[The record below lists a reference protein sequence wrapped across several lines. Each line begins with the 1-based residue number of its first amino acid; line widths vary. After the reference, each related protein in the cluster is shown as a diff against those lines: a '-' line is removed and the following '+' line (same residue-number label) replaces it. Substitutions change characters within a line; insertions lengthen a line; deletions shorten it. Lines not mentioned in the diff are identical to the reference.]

1 MAEVDGDPERK
12 GPTIATSANQCL
24 QSFQKCLISASSIN
38 PRELSMIE
46 DQVARFSSWAA
57 SIGVFAPGSASM
69 DHRLR
74 YAPEVH
80 SVVTGL
86 LESLNYQCQECLS
99 ILTTLVKS
107 LEAGERYVPS
117 ENFPKSLNEIAAE
130 ISRLNKISNT
140 IRRASK
146 DTQALTASKFH
157 VKDDE
162 GNNVE
167 ETLLDNFKRHINDRF
182 PNLGETLQERL
193 ARTMLLRRKQILYR
207 RFRHGNVYTKTQDT
221 IPAVSIKFPSAKPVG
236 SLAESRPKQPKTSST
251 VSKPATATPSQIKSA
266 TTLAPEKFRIAAST
280 PSVISVSKT
289 IAFDSH
295 ESLAFPP
302 APGHAVKK
310 RYEQLKNQRLAE
322 YEQSLNSKKGAAS
335 NKPTVQELLV
345 NDLQSLGEIT
355 CPYCLCALP
364 AEEAFDETK
373 WQNHIKND
381 LDPYVCLFEDCDQQ
395 EALYNHSDQWLSHL
409 QQHRRFW
416 RCPSHHDSEP
426 FPSAND
432 YIAHMREVHTSKLSD
447 KQLRAMANKNSRKMK
462 QLFSSC
468 PLCGKEE
475 SDINS
480 RLEDHLAGHLRSLAL
495 KSLPSYHENAPE
507 DNEDGNNSIDVS
519 RPKSRSTVKDLREDE
534 DYVPSHLF
542 TSEDFWDQ
550 WRPPLIQAPWWN
562 FLDQA
567 YEDLDL
573 TVDNDSLFFDTY
585 SFRDLPSTFH
595 NDSIIQHIMQ
605 NQENQRKVG
614 QTEHTKDRNVEEAE
628 RTSSLI
634 ETFLR
639 QPPDTIDISGS
650 ARAKATKEMPSP
662 TLSLSSLNSNAQE
675 TSGAETIPIMT
686 RASSFHASP
695 HSVVVESSE
704 PYQIKLSE
712 ERTAMPSIP
721 ESSGVR
727 GRRVTYEADD
737 EGSKRIQ
744 DRNRRGG
751 RSTDE
756 RQSGV
761 YINGKRVLN
770 LNRHDRSRRLPTIDH
785 DNIFSAH
792 SPPVPGPPNNT
803 PSLYHNVGITASRER
818 IILAEE
824 PPSSNRRQRPIIIDE
839 RPRYRVEGI
848 DDPDMDDTR
857 TTKSA
862 PARTSGYKKEKQQ
875 RRREREALEA
885 EERLRQRFGKANAT
899 ISTRPAAP
907 APPNPDKSSKTIYQR
922 YYSEAS
928 DEEESRNSTAHRI
941 GMLEETK
948 ELEAQRERLMERIA
962 EANTMIASRPAA
974 PAPSNLGTS
983 THEFYG
989 SNSSRDSVEE
999 LLRSNLDERRRIA
1012 RQEEENETVAQR
1024 QRLRERFMYGRRST
1038 ISGGSRRPLTYD
1050 EGVYRYD
1057 DNKPDDDV
1065 ESSKQK
1071 KKDG

>member
-1 MAEVDGDPERK
+1 MAEADDGPEEK
-12 GPTIATSANQCL
+12 GPAIATSANQCL

-74 YAPEVH
+74 YAPEVQ

-99 ILTTLVKS
+99 ILTAVLK
-107 LEAGERYVPS
+107 LLDAGEEYIPS
-117 ENFPKSLNEIAAE
+117 ENFPKSLNEIASE

-146 DTQALTASKFH
+146 DTQALTASKFQI
-157 VKDDE
+157 KDDE

-167 ETLLDNFKRHINDRF
+167 ETLLANFKRHINDRF
-182 PNLGETLQERL
+182 PNLGETLQDRL
-193 ARTMLLRRKQILYR
+193 AQTMLLRRKQILYR
-207 RFRHGNVYTKTQDT
+207 RYRQGSVYTKTQDT
-221 IPAVSIKFPSAKPVG
+221 TPAVSIKFPNAKPVG
-236 SLAESRPKQPKTSST
+236 SVVDSRPKQPKTSST

-280 PSVISVSKT
+280 PSVISISKT
-289 IAFDSH
+289 IAFHRH

-302 APGHAVKK
+302 APGHSIKK
-310 RYEQLKNQRLAE
+310 RYEQLKSQRLAE
-322 YEQSLNSKKGAAS
+322 YEQSLNSEKGADS
-335 NKPTVQELLV
+335 KKPTVQKLLA

-373 WQNHIKND
+373 WQNHVKND
-381 LDPYVCLFEDCDQQ
+381 LDAYVCVFEDCDQP
-395 EALYNHSDQWLSHL
+395 EVLYNHSDQWLSHL

-416 RCPSHHDSEP
+416 RCPSHHDSDP
-426 FPSAND
+426 FPSGED
-432 YIAHMREVHTSKLSD
+432 YMVHMREVHSSKLSD

-462 QLFSSC
+462 QLFPSC

-475 SDINS
+475 SEING

-495 KSLPSYHENAPE
+495 KSLPSYHENVPE

-519 RPKSRSTVKDLREDE
+519 RPNSRSTVKDLREDE
-534 DYVPSHLF
+534 DYVPPHLF

-550 WRPPLIQAPWWN
+550 WRPPLVQAPWWN

-573 TVDNDSLFFDTY
+573 TVDNDSPFFDTY
-585 SFRDLPSTFH
+585 SFRDLPSTFD

-605 NQENQRKVG
+605 NQEDQRNFS
-614 QTEHTKDRNVEEAE
+614 QTEHTKDWNVEDAKE
-628 RTSSLI
+628 TSSRM
-634 ETFLR
+634 ETFFGQLSDAINT
-639 QPPDTIDISGS
+639 PGS
-650 ARAKATKEMPSP
+650 LRAKATKEMSSP
-662 TLSLSSLNSNAQE
+662 TLPLSSVNSNAQE

-704 PYQIKLSE
+704 PHQIELSE
-712 ERTAMPSIP
+712 ELTVMPSIP
-721 ESSGVR
+721 ESSGSR
-727 GRRVTYEADD
+727 RRRVNYEADD
-737 EGSKRIQ
+737 ESSNRIRDQ
-744 DRNRRGG
+744 DRGG
-751 RSTDE
+751 DRSASK

-761 YINGKRVLN
+761 YINGQMVLKPTDWN
-770 LNRHDRSRRLPTIDH
+770 SISRYRLGTG
-785 DNIFSAH
+785 NESRFAAH
-792 SPPVPGPPNNT
+792 SPPVPAVPSNT
-803 PSLYHNVGITASRER
+803 PSSYSLSTNHPRPIIFDER
-818 IILAEE
+818 
-824 PPSSNRRQRPIIIDE
+824 PSSNRRRRPIIMDE
-839 RPRYRVEGI
+839 RPRRDEGI
-848 DDPDMDDTR
+848 DDHDTR

-875 RRREREALEA
+875 RRREREEREA
-885 EERLRQRFGKANAT
+885 EERLRQRFGTANDA

-907 APPNPDKSSKTIYQR
+907 SPPPSRDKSSKTIYQR
-922 YYSEAS
+922 YYRDVS
-928 DEEESRNSTAHRI
+928 DEEEHRNSTAHRI

-948 ELEAQRERLMERIA
+948 ELEAKRERIMKRIT
-962 EANTMIASRPAA
+962 EANTMINRRPVA
-974 PAPSNLGTS
+974 PAPLNLDTS
-983 THEFYG
+983 AHEVYE

-999 LLRSNLDERRRIA
+999 LPRSNFDEGRRIA
-1012 RQEEENETVAQR
+1012 RRDEKKEEEAQR
-1024 QRLRERFMYGRRST
+1024 ERLRERMMPRRRSA
-1038 ISGGSRRPLTYD
+1038 IASGSRRPITYH
-1050 EGVYRYD
+1050 EGGVYRYD
-1057 DNKPDDDV
+1057 DNKPDGDV
-1065 ESSKQK
+1065 ESPEQK
-1071 KKDG
+1071 KKDK

>member
-1 MAEVDGDPERK
+1 
-12 GPTIATSANQCL
+12 
-24 QSFQKCLISASSIN
+24 
-38 PRELSMIE
+38 MIE

-373 WQNHIKND
+373 WH
-381 LDPYVCLFEDCDQQ
+381 
-395 EALYNHSDQWLSHL
+395 
-409 QQHRRFW
+409 
-416 RCPSHHDSEP
+416 
-426 FPSAND
+426 
-432 YIAHMREVHTSKLSD
+432 
-447 KQLRAMANKNSRKMK
+447 
-462 QLFSSC
+462 
-468 PLCGKEE
+468 
-475 SDINS
+475 

-704 PYQIKLSE
+704 PYQIELSE